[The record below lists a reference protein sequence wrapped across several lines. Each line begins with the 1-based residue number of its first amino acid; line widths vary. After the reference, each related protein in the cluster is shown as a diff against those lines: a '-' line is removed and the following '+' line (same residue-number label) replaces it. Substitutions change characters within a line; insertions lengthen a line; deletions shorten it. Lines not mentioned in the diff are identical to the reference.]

1 MVSKKTA
8 LITGASSGIGREFAK
23 ILGND
28 DYDLILVA
36 LGRDGLEVVREQ
48 IQAHSKHTHIKI
60 FDLDLS
66 KTENIDSLYAEL
78 KADKIHVDVLINNAG
93 FGHLGNFHE
102 EDWRRE
108 KGMIDVNV
116 TAVVYLSHLFIP
128 EMVRKGAGKILNVAS
143 TAAFQ
148 PGPRMA
154 VYYATKAFVLNFS
167 EAVAIEL
174 EGSGVTVTALCPG
187 PTATH
192 FQSVAGVHNSRRFR
206 NKVLPSPREV
216 AEYGYR
222 AMKKG
227 KRVAIYG
234 WLNNVLVFSVRFLP
248 RHLLDHISE
257 YIQDNVKRSY

>member
-1 MVSKKTA
+1 MTPKKTA

-23 ILGND
+23 LLGND
-28 DYDLILVA
+28 GYNLVLVA
-36 LGRDGLEVVREQ
+36 LGRDGLEAARKQ
-48 IQAHSKHTHIKI
+48 IEEHQKHIDIKI

-66 KTENIDSLYAEL
+66 KTENIESLYAEL
-78 KADKIHVDVLINNAG
+78 KADKIHVDVLVNNAG
-93 FGHLGNFHE
+93 FGHLGNFYE

-116 TAVVYLSHLFIP
+116 TAVVYLTHLFLP
-128 EMVRKGAGKILNVAS
+128 EMIKKGAGKILNVAS

-154 VYYATKAFVLNFS
+154 VYYATKAFVLSFS
-167 EAVAIEL
+167 EAIAIEL
-174 EGSGVTVTALCPG
+174 EGTGITVTALCPG

-206 NKVLPSPREV
+206 NKVLPSPKEV
-216 AEYGYR
+216 AEYGYK

-227 KRVAIYG
+227 RRVAIYG
-234 WLNNVLVFSVRFLP
+234 WLNNILVFSVRLLP
-248 RHLLDHISE
+248 RHLLDHISK